1 MIPLKLTQK
10 QAKLINGFE
19 IRIEERGSRRDT
31 GIGDFCDAGN
41 VLHID
46 LGTIPWICSLYE
58 NSLS

>member
-10 QAKLINGFE
+10 KAKLINGFE

-46 LGTIPWICSLYE
+46 LGT
-58 NSLS
+58 NSMDMFTL

>member
-10 QAKLINGFE
+10 QTKLINGFE
-19 IRIEERGSRRDT
+19 IRIEERGSS
-31 GIGDFCDAGN
+31 CDAGN

-58 NSLS
+58 NPLS